1 MKDTYQLHGELHLH
15 TNKGIYV
22 CGLISMEVDFPE
34 YEHRSAYN
42 GPYIRSVCSG
52 LPTFKAICLSMDK
65 IGETSEL
72 TRTVSEKNDMPLSQ
86 FSEDELLQELMRR
99 TSKVYEKD

>member
-22 CGLISMEVDFPE
+22 CGLISMEVDLPE
-34 YEHRSAYN
+34 YEYRSAHN

-52 LPTFKAICLSMDK
+52 LPILKAICSSMDK
-65 IGETSEL
+65 IEETSEL
-72 TRTVSEKNDMPLSQ
+72 TCTVSEENAMSLSQ